1 LSFVKGNLVER
12 DRARPTSPPCI
23 RFLDAASSDQ
33 FAFDKNTRPLQRATA
48 RARAGETIAPMIW
61 RKTMNSIKTI
71 AVAGLLAMM
80 AAAPAF
86 AQEAIQEPGAFAFFY
101 PNLDVLNGGAP
112 TPAYR
117 MEGLPPSVMQ
127 SYNERESGLAG
138 PDVWHHRVH
147 HASSTMHDGRW
158 HG

>member
-1 LSFVKGNLVER
+1 M
-12 DRARPTSPPCI
+12 T
-23 RFLDAASSDQ
+23 
-33 FAFDKNTRPLQRATA
+33 
-48 RARAGETIAPMIW
+48 
-61 RKTMNSIKTI
+61 SIKTI
-71 AVAGLLAMM
+71 AVAGLLTMM

-86 AQEAIQEPGAFAFFY
+86 AQEAIQEPGNFAFFY

-127 SYNERESGLAG
+127 AYNERESGLAG
-138 PDVWHHRVH
+138 PSVWQHRRVH
-147 HASSTMHDGRW
+147 HASRAEHDDRR

>member
-1 LSFVKGNLVER
+1 M
-12 DRARPTSPPCI
+12 T
-23 RFLDAASSDQ
+23 
-33 FAFDKNTRPLQRATA
+33 
-48 RARAGETIAPMIW
+48 
-61 RKTMNSIKTI
+61 SIKTI
-71 AVAGLLAMM
+71 AIAGLLSVM

-117 MEGLPPSVMQ
+117 MQGMPPSVLQ
-127 SYNERESGLAG
+127 SYTEREAG
-138 PDVWHHRVH
+138 MAGRDVRQHRVQ
-147 HASSTMHDGRW
+147 HASRTMHDGRR